1 MYAMTGG
8 QMGNCTQFYGHMYLA
23 YMFIDEKSVDSL
35 RPLRHQL
42 KLSTFSAFS
51 SFTSH
56 RSISFSLSVQ
66 FPTTAFVYIHRNQSS
81 NRSTVNKEPIGKNKE
96 PGR

>member
-1 MYAMTGG
+1 MYTMTGG
-8 QMGNCTQFYGHMYLA
+8 QMGNCTQFYGHMYIA
-23 YMFIDEKSVDSL
+23 YMYIISPLSRSL
-35 RPLRHQL
+35 ALRVL
-42 KLSTFSAFS
+42 
-51 SFTSH
+51 
-56 RSISFSLSVQ
+56 

>member
-23 YMFIDEKSVDSL
+23 YMFIDEKKCRFTS
-35 RPLRHQL
+35 P
-42 KLSTFSAFS
+42 TSAPIETEHFFGIS

-81 NRSTVNKEPIGKNKE
+81 NRSTVNKVPIGKNKV